1 LPSAPIADYGAATE
15 RIKVWRIKVRGWRRY
30 MGNNLLLVGS
40 VPLETVEDVMRTFGG
55 ALGPYLPAMPDGEVG
70 ERRSWVNRLS
80 YQIFNG
86 HQDLETLK
94 RPKPVDGV
102 EQLLPRS
109 RDDAWQFRV
118 KPGVERV
125 RFGNPGAR
133 LGYARDAVSSYFVF
147 RTLREKGIIPDGVR
161 FQISIPACNSVIR
174 PLYFPDPADLPR
186 IRPGFEAAL
195 AAEVE
200 AIAAKIPHEDLA
212 IQWDCAW
219 ELQAVCGAG
228 KSVPSELEVETHVP
242 QIARLSQAVPKDV
255 ALGFHFCFGTFGGW
269 PAFAPDDLSRPVDLI
284 NAVLASIDRQVDWIH
299 IPALDRSDDAFYAPL
314 KRLDAKGAR
323 VYLGAIHSMPT
334 LKQRLDAARKFLPD
348 FGLAAYCGFGRTP
361 VEKIPGILQDHL
373 AALKVAGLA

>member
-1 LPSAPIADYGAATE
+1 
-15 RIKVWRIKVRGWRRY
+15 

-55 ALGPYLPAMPDGEVG
+55 ALGPHLPAMPDGEVG

-86 HQDLETLK
+86 HQDLETIK

-125 RFGNPGAR
+125 RFGNPGSR

-147 RTLREKGIIPDGVR
+147 RTLREKGVLPQGIR
-161 FQISIPACNSVIR
+161 FQISIPMCHSVIR
-174 PLYFPDPADLPR
+174 PLYFPDPQDLPR

-195 AAEVE
+195 AAEVA

-242 QIARLSQAVPKDV
+242 QIARLSQAVPEDV

-269 PAFAPDDLSRPVDLI
+269 PAFAPDDLNRPVDLV
-284 NAVLASIDRQVDWIH
+284 NAVLASIDRRVDWVH
-299 IPALDRSDDAFYAPL
+299 IPALDRTDDAFYAPL
-314 KRLDAKGAR
+314 KRLDARGAR
-323 VYLGAIHSMPT
+323 VYLGAIHTMAT
-334 LKQRLDAARKFLPD
+334 LKQRVDVARKFLPD

-361 VEKIPGILQDHL
+361 ADKMPEMLQDHL
-373 AALKVAGLA
+373 AALRIAGLAA